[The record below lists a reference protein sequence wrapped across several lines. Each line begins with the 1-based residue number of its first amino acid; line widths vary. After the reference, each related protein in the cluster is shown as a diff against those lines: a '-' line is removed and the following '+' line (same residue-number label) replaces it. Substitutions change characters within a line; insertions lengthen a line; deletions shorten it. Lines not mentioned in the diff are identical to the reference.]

1 MTIPTPQQRLH
12 GFSLVE
18 IMTVI
23 AIIGLL
29 VGIAIPGYRGLN
41 ESTERVTT
49 QDFTESLNRAVR
61 LFEQSNWDF
70 AVAADHSVSTDEFI
84 VLRALQYQ
92 WPVLAMKPASPYFSP
107 FYNPT
112 ATSDSTQHR
121 IRWTGRNFEVLLPG
135 TAGTGFLKT
144 FAGADYTTAAY
155 VFPGVYPVPG
165 P

>member
-1 MTIPTPQQRLH
+1 MSFSANQRHAH

-18 IMTVI
+18 IMTTI
-23 AIIGLL
+23 AIIGIL
-29 VGIAIPGYRGLN
+29 VGVAIQSYRGIN
-41 ESTERVTT
+41 ERTAAVTT
-49 QDFTESLNRAVR
+49 QDFTESLNKAVR

-92 WPVLAMKPASPYFSP
+92 WPASAMKPASPYFSP
-107 FYNPT
+107 NYNPT
-112 ATSDSTQHR
+112 ASSDSTKHR
-121 IRWTGRNFEVLLPG
+121 IRWTGRTFESLLPG

-155 VFPGVYPVPG
+155 VFPNGYTVPG